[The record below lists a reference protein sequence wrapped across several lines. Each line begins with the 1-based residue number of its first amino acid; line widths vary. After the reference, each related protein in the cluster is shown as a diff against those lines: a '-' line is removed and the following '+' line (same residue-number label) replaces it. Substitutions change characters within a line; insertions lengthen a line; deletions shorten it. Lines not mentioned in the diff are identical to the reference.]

1 MCRWTVRVRRNLSA
15 TDVEKGHSGII
26 GDSLKISSKD
36 ADHENEKNGHDAY
49 SDPWRSLTPPPL
61 PPFPQVVHGSRNV
74 AQPPDVQNENGNTDS
89 GSSDPWRSLTP
100 PPLPP
105 FPEEWH
111 SLQTGTALPL
121 DKQSKEMGSDSL
133 DQDHWRSLT
142 PPPLP
147 PFPWQEKHSA
157 SENTELLRT
166 INAKAKSHASCSTS
180 NSISSRMFRGLL
192 APGNVIRSWKK
203 RSQG

>member
-1 MCRWTVRVRRNLSA
+1 MCRWTLRVRKNLCYQLLH
-15 TDVEKGHSGII
+15 DVEKGHAGII
-26 GDSLKISSKD
+26 GDALKISSKD
-36 ADHENEKNGHDAY
+36 AEHENEKDRRDAY

-74 AQPPDVQNENGNTDS
+74 PQPPDVQNQNGNTDS
-89 GSSDPWRSLTP
+89 CSSDPWRSLTP

-111 SLQTGTALPL
+111 SLQTGAVLPL
-121 DKQSKEMGSDSL
+121 DAQSKEMGFDSP
-133 DQDHWRSLT
+133 DRDHWRSLT

-147 PFPWQEKHSA
+147 PFPQEKHST

-166 INAKAKSHASCSTS
+166 INAKVKRHASCSTS
-180 NSISSRMFRGLL
+180 N
-192 APGNVIRSWKK
+192 
-203 RSQG
+203 